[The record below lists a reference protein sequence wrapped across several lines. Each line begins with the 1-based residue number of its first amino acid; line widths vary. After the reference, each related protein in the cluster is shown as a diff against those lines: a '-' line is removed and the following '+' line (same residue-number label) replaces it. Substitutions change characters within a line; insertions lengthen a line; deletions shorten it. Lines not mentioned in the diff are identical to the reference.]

1 MMPLNIQLV
10 KRKFEADDSAMR
22 KDQQSSLESSSGEPE
37 YLHTFHGKQDISFR
51 DFLLQIS
58 IDQTKREMKCKA
70 RLQNPFHTQRGP
82 KKSRFTEYQ
91 LVIPSIAYLLASFYN
106 LNSN

>member
-1 MMPLNIQLV
+1 MDISWPTHFYDTLPWNIQLV

-22 KDQQSSLESSSGEPE
+22 KDQQTSLESSSGDPE

-58 IDQTKREMKCKA
+58 IDQTKRE
-70 RLQNPFHTQRGP
+70 
-82 KKSRFTEYQ
+82 
-91 LVIPSIAYLLASFYN
+91 I
-106 LNSN
+106 LNKHEMQG